1 MGSDLLVN
9 PSDKVPTGNI
19 TNKQKQTVAGLIQPA
34 ISQIVPGQGARFK
47 MIWLGTRLRA
57 LLIPTMGK
65 RPIPMQLSAV
75 AIGTQSALNLRP
87 GNVSVAGHE
96 PVGDRVRDSLITKNA
111 HQPVKDDR
119 SIAVFNGSDEASI

>member
-47 MIWLGTRLRA
+47 MVWLGTRLRA
-57 LLIPTMGK
+57 LLIPTIGK
-65 RPIPMQLSAV
+65 RPIPVLTFGSRDRH
-75 AIGTQSALNLRP
+75 SERP
-87 GNVSVAGHE
+87 QFV
-96 PVGDRVRDSLITKNA
+96 PR
-111 HQPVKDDR
+111 
-119 SIAVFNGSDEASI
+119 